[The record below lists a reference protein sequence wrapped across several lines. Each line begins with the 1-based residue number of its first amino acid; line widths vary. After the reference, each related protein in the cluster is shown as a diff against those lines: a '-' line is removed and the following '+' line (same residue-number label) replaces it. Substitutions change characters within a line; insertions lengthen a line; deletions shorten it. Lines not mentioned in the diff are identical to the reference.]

1 MSKTSDV
8 EVRERAD
15 EADATAMV
23 MRWIP
28 LVVPLVAA
36 LVACDTYLIGWAVL
50 AHSSF
55 AHS

>member
-23 MRWIP
+23 VRWIP

-36 LVACDTYLIGWAVL
+36 LMACGIYFIFWVDFTSLFVR
-50 AHSSF
+50 
-55 AHS
+55 